1 MWCEIDQKDSK
12 LANLD
17 PIDISPEPKKD
28 YEVRL
33 IVWKTKDIEMMDFE
47 GTSDVYVRSFLN
59 PDKDKTTDTHYRNQD
74 GNASFNWRNNFA
86 VQSLEGDYVLTVQ
99 AWDWDLIG
107 GDELIGECQ
116 FDITPLMDDA
126 VITEKVRSMNYT
138 YFSTYFK
145 QALLKKQSSFSEL
158 ANEIEF
164 ESDEKD
170 EEKFWLP
177 LRRYNQEADQKV
189 EAGQV

>member
-145 QALLKKQSSFSEL
+145 
-158 ANEIEF
+158 
-164 ESDEKD
+164 
-170 EEKFWLP
+170 
-177 LRRYNQEADQKV
+177 
-189 EAGQV
+189 

>member
-33 IVWKTKDIEMMDFE
+33 IVWKAKDIEMMDFE
-47 GTSDVYVRSFLN
+47 GTSDAYFRSFLN
-59 PDKDKTTDTHYRNQD
+59 PDKDQMTDTHYRCQD
-74 GNASFNWRNNFA
+74 GNPSFNWRSKFN

-116 FDITPLMDDA
+116 FDIGHLMDDA
-126 VITEKVRSMNYT
+126 VKTDKVRSMNYD
-138 YFSTYFK
+138 YFSKYFK
-145 QALLKKQSSFSEL
+145 QALL
-158 ANEIEF
+158 
-164 ESDEKD
+164 
-170 EEKFWLP
+170 
-177 LRRYNQEADQKV
+177 
-189 EAGQV
+189 